1 MKKKIIIIIGIL
13 FISISLSCLAYYYHR
28 SLKVDNK
35 RYIQLSAK
43 EKSEDFDYAYN
54 ILKDNFPFFDTGK
67 KMTGF
72 DWLAHKKEFEDE
84 IKNTKNDTEFFEKIY
99 KIFSSV
105 QNPHTYIADP
115 QCYSWLMQTY
125 KGYESSAWGN
135 VLNNSKTQEKYKYWT
150 KLLKDKYE
158 IYYIPIYFKYVEGKY
173 VVYKNSFGI
182 PEGYILKEINN
193 IDVDKYVKGLI
204 DRRYLYYDYK
214 KNKPYVRNLDIT
226 SDKDENISFT
236 FESSEGK
243 ELKMKLKTQKYTYD
257 PYANYSEDDVVSTK
271 ILDKNK
277 TAYIKVTSMANNF
290 EKYYS
295 KMIDFYKEINDYPNL
310 IIDIRENGGGADSF
324 WENNI
329 VSPLIS
335 SSLTSKNYIL
345 FRNGSYI
352 KPFLDETIGSGYITS
367 INDKPYFNK
376 FKNKFWGFVSL
387 NNTVS
392 PCDAAGFKGRIYL
405 LVDDGVYSSA
415 ESFASFAKDTKFAS
429 LIGTATGG
437 GMGVNPAV
445 AKLPN
450 SGLVFNFAISCG
462 LNSDGSINEE
472 THTKPDIYAEE
483 TYSDFLKSNE
493 WMKTNKSDDIN
504 PYDTVLNETLKIIKA
519 AQ

>member
-35 RYIQLSAK
+35 RYVQLSGK
-43 EKSEDFDYAYN
+43 EKLEDFDYAYN

-84 IKNTKNDTEFFEKIY
+84 IKSTKNDAEFFDKMCE
-99 KIFSSV
+99 IFCLV
-105 QNPHTYIADP
+105 QNLHTYIADP
-115 QCYSWLMQTY
+115 EWYSYLVQTY
-125 KGYESSAWGN
+125 NGYGSSESAWGN

-150 KLLKDKYE
+150 KLLKNKYK
-158 IYYIPIYFKYVEGKY
+158 IYYVPIFFRYVEGKY

-182 PEGYILKEINN
+182 PEGYILRKVNN
-193 IDVDKYVKGLI
+193 IDADKYVKGLI
-204 DRRYLYYDYK
+204 DRRCLYYDYK
-214 KNKPYVRNLDIT
+214 KNKPYIRNLNIT
-226 SDKDENISFT
+226 SDKDEDISFT

-243 ELKMKLKTQKYTYD
+243 KLKRTLTTQKYTSD
-257 PYANYSEDDVVSTK
+257 NYSEDDVVSTK

-277 TAYIKVTSMANNF
+277 IAYIKVTSMANDCG
-290 EKYYS
+290 KYYS
-295 KMIDFYKEINDYPNL
+295 KMIDFYKVIKDYPNL
-310 IIDIRENGGGADSF
+310 IIDIRGNGGGADSF
-324 WENNI
+324 WKNNI

-345 FRNGSYI
+345 FKNGSYI
-352 KPFLDETIGSGYITS
+352 KPFLDETIGSGCITS
-367 INDKPYFNK
+367 INDRPYFNK
-376 FKNKFWGFVSL
+376 FKNKFSGFVSL
-387 NNTVS
+387 NTAVS
-392 PCDAAGFKGRIYL
+392 PSYTVDFKGRIYL
-405 LVDDGVYSSA
+405 LVDARVYSST
-415 ESFASFAKDTKFAS
+415 ENFASFAKDTKFAT
-429 LIGTATGG
+429 LIGTTTGG

-450 SGLVFNFAISCG
+450 SGLVFNFPISCV

-472 THTKPDIYAEE
+472 THTKPNIYVEE

-504 PYDTVLNETLKIIKA
+504 PYDTVLNESLKIIRA